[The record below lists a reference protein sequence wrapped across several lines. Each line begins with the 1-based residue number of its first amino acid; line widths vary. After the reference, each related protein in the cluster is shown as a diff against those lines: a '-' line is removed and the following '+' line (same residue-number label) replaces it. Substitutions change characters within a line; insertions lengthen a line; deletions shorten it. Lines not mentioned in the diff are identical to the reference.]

1 MLKNH
6 SNLKEQLKMLQLF
19 SLHFAPISKDELNV
33 AVVIFE
39 VENEINTCLA

>member
-1 MLKNH
+1 
-6 SNLKEQLKMLQLF
+6 MLQSFL
-19 SLHFAPISKDELNV
+19 LYFAPISKDELNA